1 MGRSIWNMVAHR
13 ALAGIVLIFAVVL
26 IAFVLIHIA
35 PGDPLDA
42 IIGDYPVTPEYRAE
56 LRARLALDRP
66 LSEQLLAYLGSLAR
80 GQMGYSFRYG
90 LSVETLVVGRLW
102 ATLLLM
108 GSTLVLST
116 IVGIALGIM
125 AGTWPGSKIDAAITM
140 LASVFYS
147 LPVFV
152 WGIIL
157 IMVFGVYLRWFP
169 AGGFRSVSLVAV
181 PLPQAILDTMW
192 HLVLPVAALSARYIA
207 LLSRVTRSSM
217 LEVRSEDYVMVAR
230 AKGLAERSVVAR
242 HIVRNALIPVATVAG
257 LNFGLLLTGSAVLE
271 TVFAWPG
278 MGLLMYDAMQA
289 RDYQV
294 LQGVFL
300 ISSTTV
306 VIVNILTD
314 IAYARLDP
322 RIGGA

>member
-1 MGRSIWNMVAHR
+1 MGRSIWTTVARR

-26 IAFVLIHIA
+26 IAFLLIHIA

-42 IIGDYPVTPEYRAE
+42 IIGDYPVSLEYRAE

-90 LSVETLVVGRLW
+90 LSVGTLVLQRLGP
-102 ATLLLM
+102 TLLLM
-108 GSTLVLST
+108 GSTLVFST
-116 IVGIALGIM
+116 IVGIALGIL
-125 AGTWPGSKIDAAITM
+125 AGTWPGRRIDTVITM

-152 WGIIL
+152 WGIVL

-169 AGGFRSVSLVAV
+169 AGGYRSVSLVAL
-181 PLPQAILDTMW
+181 PLPQAILDTLW

-217 LEVRSEDYVMVAR
+217 LEVRSEDYVTVAR
-230 AKGLAERSVVAR
+230 AKGLTERSVVAR

-271 TVFAWPG
+271 TVFGWPG

-300 ISSTTV
+300 ITSTTV
-306 VIVNILTD
+306 VLVNILTD
-314 IAYARLDP
+314 IAYAKVDP

>member
-1 MGRSIWNMVAHR
+1 
-13 ALAGIVLIFAVVL
+13 VLIFAVVL
-26 IAFVLIHIA
+26 VAFLLIHIA

-42 IIGDYPVTPEYRAE
+42 IIGDYPVSLEYRAE

-66 LSEQLLAYLGSLAR
+66 LTEQLLAYLGSLAR

-90 LSVETLVVGRLW
+90 LSVETLVLQRLG

-108 GSTLVLST
+108 GSTLVFST
-116 IVGIALGIM
+116 IVGIALGIL
-125 AGTWPGSKIDAAITM
+125 AGTWPGSRIDTAITM

-169 AGGFRSVSLVAV
+169 AGGYRSVSLVAV
-181 PLPQAILDTMW
+181 PLPQAILDTLW

-217 LEVRSEDYVMVAR
+217 LEVRSEDYVTVAR
-230 AKGLAERSVVAR
+230 AKGLTERSVVAR

-289 RDYQV
+289 RDCQV

-300 ISSTTV
+300 ITSATV
-306 VIVNILTD
+306 VLVNILTD
-314 IAYARLDP
+314 MAYAKVDP
-322 RIGGA
+322 RIGAA